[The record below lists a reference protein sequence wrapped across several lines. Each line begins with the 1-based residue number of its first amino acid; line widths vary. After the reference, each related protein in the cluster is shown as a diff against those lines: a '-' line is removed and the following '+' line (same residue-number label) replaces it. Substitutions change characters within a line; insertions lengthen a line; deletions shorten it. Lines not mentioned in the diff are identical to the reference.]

1 MKNIDVILL
10 AAGYGTRLC
19 PLTKDLPKALL
30 EVGGKTILDR
40 LLEKITALG
49 RCKNIFIIT
58 NDKFYKSFED
68 WRAAGSSF
76 VNIEVINDGTLFN
89 ETRLGAIGDIGLVL
103 EKKDI
108 RNDLLIMGSDN
119 LFDMDLA
126 DFIKFSSERRP
137 GSALLLF
144 DVGDKE
150 KAKRYGICALND
162 DRLKSIF
169 CLSPISAS
177 TELKRGNVVP

>member
-1 MKNIDVILL
+1 M
-10 AAGYGTRLC
+10 
-19 PLTKDLPKALL
+19 
-30 EVGGKTILDR
+30 
-40 LLEKITALG
+40 
-49 RCKNIFIIT
+49 
-58 NDKFYKSFED
+58 FYKCFED
-68 WRAAGSSF
+68 GRAAGNSF
-76 VNIEVINDGTLFN
+76 VNIEVINDGTLSN

-103 EKKDI
+103 GKKDI

-150 KAKRYGICALND
+150 KAKRYGIFPTPSAMKIPWRWRSLLS
-162 DRLKSIF
+162 RLLLKTRKSF
-169 CLSPISAS
+169 LPLSANRAWRTAASSA
-177 TELKRGNVVP
+177 KRFTTSSRMRRII